1 MLRNENGISL
11 LEEIIAVALIVMT
24 VTVFLSGL
32 SVGGS
37 GVSTVHKRVSAENL
51 ARSGLEHIKDAAY
64 ATGENAY
71 EDVIAGVPIPVPGYS
86 LTVGSLVLDTNLQ
99 LITVTVLSSDAQV
112 AFVMEEYKRG
122 P

>member
-1 MLRNENGISL
+1 MLRNEKGISL

-37 GVSTVHKRVSAENL
+37 GVSTVYKRVSAENL

-64 ATGENAY
+64 ATGESAY

-86 LTVGSLVLDTNLQ
+86 LTVGSLLLDTNLQ
-99 LITVTVLSSDAQV
+99 LITVTVFTDAQAV
-112 AFVMEEYKRG
+112 FVMEEYKRG
-122 P
+122 S